1 MRERQEGP
9 RFSPTLSFF
18 GPAFPSLPSVAIQ
31 SAHVTHVTHKVR
43 VRGMLGVRLRV
54 GAQAVLGLPRL
65 CLLRRQVPTE
75 ALVAVSQGRVHARVR
90 FPAKTLTLDK

>member
-18 GPAFPSLPSVAIQ
+18 GPAFPSLPSVAIP

-65 CLLRRQVPTE
+65 RVLRRQVPTE
-75 ALVAVSQGRVHARVR
+75 ALGAVPQGPVYSRVQL
-90 FPAKTLTLDK
+90 PA